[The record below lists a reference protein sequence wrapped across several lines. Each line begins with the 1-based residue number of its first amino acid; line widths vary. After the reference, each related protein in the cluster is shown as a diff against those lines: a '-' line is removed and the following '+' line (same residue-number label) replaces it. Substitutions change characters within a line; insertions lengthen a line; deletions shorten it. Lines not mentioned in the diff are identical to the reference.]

1 MTQIASTPRQIAER
15 LQIAIL
21 TSEQMRLHWA
31 DESTGI
37 HYMEVVM
44 PLEWQESPE
53 GDYLLCKVLSENLE
67 VRVRVELIQNLPAP
81 VK

>member
-1 MTQIASTPRQIAER
+1 MTPIASTPRQIAER

-21 TSEQMRLHWA
+21 TSEQMRLHWE
-31 DESTGI
+31 DESTGT

-53 GDYLLCKVLSENLE
+53 GDYLLCKVLAENLE
-67 VRVRVELIQNLPAP
+67 VRVRVDLIQNLPTP

>member
-1 MTQIASTPRQIAER
+1 MTAIAPTPRQIAER

-31 DESTGI
+31 DENTGT

-44 PLEWQESPE
+44 PLEWQEYPA
-53 GDYLLCKVLSENLE
+53 GDYLLCRVLAENIE
-67 VRVRVELIQNLPAP
+67 VRIRADLIQNLPAP
-81 VK
+81 MK

>member
-1 MTQIASTPRQIAER
+1 MTPIASTPRQIAER

-21 TSEQMRLHWA
+21 TAEHMRLHWE
-31 DESTGI
+31 DESTGT

-53 GDYLLCKVLSENLE
+53 GDYLLCKVLAENLE
-67 VRVRVELIQNLPAP
+67 VRVRVDLVQNLPTP